1 MNVEVV
7 AVGTELLL
15 GQIVDTN
22 SSWIGEQLALVGL
35 DSFFQTK
42 VGDNLDRLVDT
53 LRRALDRSDAVIVC
67 GGLGPT
73 QDDLTREALGV
84 LVEEPLD
91 EDDTMVERIIEMFG
105 SRGRRMPMNNL
116 NQARKPASAEF
127 IPVMPGTAPGL
138 VLPTQHGVV
147 YAVPGVPW
155 EMKEM
160 LTGFVLGDLSRRSGD
175 PAAIASRTLRT
186 WGESESG
193 LSEMLAPRMAELDE
207 VGNPTLAFL
216 ASGFEGLKVRIT
228 AKAADAAAATEIVD
242 EEADHLRALLGPLV
256 FGRDGDNMESTV
268 LAALEVRGH
277 TLAVAESL
285 TGGLLGSRLASVPG
299 ASAVFRGGVIAY
311 HPEVKQQLLGVP
323 DGPVVTEEAALAMA
337 RRPLL
342 AGGRRRAGHHRRG
355 RTRGAGGP
363 TGGHGV
369 SGRSVARRRGVDH
382 ARPAGWA
389 PTDPGVLV
397 HLSARPAASTHAGRR
412 RRRGLRVA
420 SWSAV
425 TTTPSSCSLPAAPTW
440 SGWIASRSS
449 NRSW

>member
-242 EEADHLRALLGPLV
+242 EEADHLRALLGSRHGGPE
-256 FGRDGDNMESTV
+256 DG
-268 LAALEVRGH
+268 
-277 TLAVAESL
+277 
-285 TGGLLGSRLASVPG
+285 GG
-299 ASAVFRGGVIAY
+299 F
-311 HPEVKQQLLGVP
+311 
-323 DGPVVTEEAALAMA
+323 
-337 RRPLL
+337 
-342 AGGRRRAGHHRRG
+342 GRRRNADQQILLADAHLIDLLP
-355 RTRGAGGP
+355 TILDAAGAGYPAEFG
-363 TGGHGV
+363 
-369 SGRSVARRRGVDH
+369 GRSVLPCEGQS
-382 ARPAGWA
+382 
-389 PTDPGVLV
+389 L
-397 HLSARPAASTHAGRR
+397 LSALRGDTRAEREKALFWDFRGCRAVRKGRWKIVTEGPPR
-412 RRRGLRVA
+412 LHINIPLPFATGAWELYDLETDRCETNDLSDRHPDIVRELEA
-420 SWSAV
+420 LWLDWSAR
-425 TTTPSSCSLPAAPTW
+425 C
-440 SGWIASRSS
+440 GRS
-449 NRSW
+449 

>member
-256 FGRDGDNMESTV
+256 FGRDGDNMESAV
-268 LAALEVRGH
+268 LAASRH
-277 TLAVAESL
+277 AATRWRSPNRSPAACSD
-285 TGGLLGSRLASVPG
+285 LGWRRCPVP
-299 ASAVFRGGVIAY
+299 
-311 HPEVKQQLLGVP
+311 
-323 DGPVVTEEAALAMA
+323 
-337 RRPLL
+337 RRC
-342 AGGRRRAGHHRRG
+342 
-355 RTRGAGGP
+355 
-363 TGGHGV
+363 
-369 SGRSVARRRGVDH
+369 SVA
-382 ARPAGWA
+382 
-389 PTDPGVLV
+389 
-397 HLSARPAASTHAGRR
+397 ASSHI
-412 RRRGLRVA
+412 
-420 SWSAV
+420 
-425 TTTPSSCSLPAAPTW
+425 TP
-440 SGWIASRSS
+440 R
-449 NRSW
+449 